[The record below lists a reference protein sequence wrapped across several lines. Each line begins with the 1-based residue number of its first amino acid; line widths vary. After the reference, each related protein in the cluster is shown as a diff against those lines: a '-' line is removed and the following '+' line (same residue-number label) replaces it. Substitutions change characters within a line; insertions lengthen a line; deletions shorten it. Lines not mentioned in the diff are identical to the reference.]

1 MKTRNVIHWEYPH
14 APSISRFFVKN
25 NGSFVGVQMDGT
37 ICHAHNINFA
47 YTLDTL
53 EEAQKFAQ
61 TVSRMKPDGQT
72 EITDKYG
79 NTINQ

>member
-1 MKTRNVIHWEYPH
+1 MNMQYYH
-14 APSISRFFVKN
+14 VKN
-25 NGSFVGVQMDGT
+25 ADKFVGVKMDGT

-61 TVSRMKPDGQT
+61 AVSMMKPDGQT
-72 EITDKYG
+72 EVTDKYG